1 MVKFRIISAFFL
13 LFLTQGQLWANT
25 IASVAT
31 EHVIDNYSIKTPP
44 RQIFFDLTQI
54 KQAGQY
60 AVLRSPTSYV
70 DGSDTFDSIEDLVY
84 VLCLEQETGGT
95 WTIVYDLSRSDVP
108 SSEEL
113 AEIKS
118 SFPEDFPKKLL
129 SNFWQKL
136 LK

>member
-1 MVKFRIISAFFL
+1 MVKFRIIFAIFL
-13 LFLTQGQLWANT
+13 LFLIQGQVWANT

-31 EHVIDNYSIKTPP
+31 EHVIGNYSIKNPP

-54 KQAGQY
+54 NQAGQY
-60 AVLRSPTSYV
+60 AVLRSPTYYA
-70 DGSDTFDSIEDLVY
+70 DGSNTFDSIEDLVY
-84 VLCLEQETGGT
+84 ILCLEQGAGGT
-95 WTIVYDLSRSDVP
+95 WTLIYDLSRSDVP

-118 SFPEDFPKKLL
+118 SFPEKFPKKLL